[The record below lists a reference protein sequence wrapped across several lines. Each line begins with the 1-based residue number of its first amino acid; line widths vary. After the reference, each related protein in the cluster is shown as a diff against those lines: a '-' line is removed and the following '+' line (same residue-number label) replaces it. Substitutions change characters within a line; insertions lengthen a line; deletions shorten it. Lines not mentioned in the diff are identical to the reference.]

1 MNYEKK
7 DLEFEDNYLWIQSLI
22 GANSLI
28 DVQQRFSHLPADEK
42 CGAIAHQMR
51 GIGQLVLEDFLD
63 YTLAEESFT
72 KSIKLNPRDSNS
84 YALRA
89 LVKLRT
95 NRPDEAIIDLRKSK
109 GLLGLYNFDIGG
121 RGPIFHENLEEAI
134 KGNYRPMAEIEMP
147 RSNHRSLI
155 TIIAV
160 LIGAMFELVIT
171 FFKKPIA
178 WVLSAVGALA
188 IYAVPI
194 LNYLNI
200 EPNAIY
206 NAIKVFLFGSE

>member
-28 DVQQRFSHLPADEK
+28 DIQQQFSHLPADEE
-42 CGAIAHQMR
+42 CSAIGHQMR

-63 YTLAEESFT
+63 YALAEESFT
-72 KSIKLNPRDSNS
+72 KSIKLDPRNSNS

-109 GLLGLYNFDIGG
+109 GLLSGYCFDFRG
-121 RGPIFHENLEEAI
+121 RGPIFHENLGEAI
-134 KGNYRPMAEIEMP
+134 EMS

-155 TIIAV
+155 TIIAF
-160 LIGAMFELVIT
+160 LIGAMFKLIIT

-206 NAIKVFLFGSE
+206 NAIKVFLSSSE

>member
-1 MNYEKK
+1 MNCEKK

-28 DVQQRFSHLPADEK
+28 DVQQQFSHLPADEE
-42 CGAIAHQMR
+42 CSAIAHQMR

-63 YTLAEESFT
+63 YTLAEESFI
-72 KSIKLNPRDSNS
+72 KSIKLDPRNSNS

-89 LVKLRT
+89 LVKFRT

-109 GLLGLYNFDIGG
+109 GLLRPYNFDIRE

-134 KGNYRPMAEIEMP
+134 KRSYRPMAEFEMP

-160 LIGAMFELVIT
+160 LISAVFELVIT

-178 WVLSAVGALA
+178 WVLSAVGALV

-206 NAIKVFLFGSE
+206 NAIKVFLSGSE